1 MHWHWPLSDS
11 TAFRNDVR
19 SWRSQRL
26 LLEIPSS
33 VIEYTGGNMI
43 SQRAKY
49 ALKALLALA
58 RVETSAMIGDIAKQH
73 RIPHKFLEQILLDLK
88 REGLVQ
94 SRRGR
99 SGGYALLR
107 PADQITFGEVLRIV
121 DGPIAPLPCL
131 SRTAYRRCAD
141 CHSERSCEVRR
152 VFSDV
157 AESARLVLDQMTIAD
172 AVAGHV
178 ANGTRRPHAI
188 SGKSTRQVAAIARK

>member
-1 MHWHWPLSDS
+1 MPG
-11 TAFRNDVR
+11 AA
-19 SWRSQRL
+19 
-26 LLEIPSS
+26 
-33 VIEYTGGNMI
+33 MI

-49 ALKALLALA
+49 ALKALVALA
-58 RVETSAMIGDIAKQH
+58 RVESSAIIGDIARQH

-131 SRTAYRRCAD
+131 SRTAYSRCAD

-152 VFSDV
+152 VFFDV
-157 AESARLVLDQMTIAD
+157 AASARLVLDQMTIAD
-172 AVAGHV
+172 AIAGKPV
-178 ANGTRRPHAI
+178 NGTDGGYAVRVKNA
-188 SGKSTRQVAAIARK
+188 RQVTPIARK

>member
-1 MHWHWPLSDS
+1 
-11 TAFRNDVR
+11 
-19 SWRSQRL
+19 
-26 LLEIPSS
+26 
-33 VIEYTGGNMI
+33 MI

-58 RVETSAMIGDIAKQH
+58 RIETSAMIGDIAKQH

-157 AESARLVLDQMTIAD
+157 AESARLVLDQMTIAE
-172 AVAGHV
+172 AANSKP
-178 ANGTRRPHAI
+178 ANGTRRPHTIRA
-188 SGKSTRQVAAIARK
+188 RIAR

>member
-1 MHWHWPLSDS
+1 L
-11 TAFRNDVR
+11 
-19 SWRSQRL
+19 
-26 LLEIPSS
+26 
-33 VIEYTGGNMI
+33 IEYTIAEDAMI

-58 RVETSAMIGDIAKQH
+58 RVESSAMIGDIAKQH

-88 REGLVQ
+88 RQGLVQ

-141 CHSERSCEVRR
+141 CHSEKSCEVRR
-152 VFSDV
+152 AFSDV
-157 AESARLVLDQMTIAD
+157 AESARLVLDQTTIAD
-172 AVAGHV
+172 AVAGNS

-188 SGKSTRQVAAIARK
+188 RGRNAR

>member
-1 MHWHWPLSDS
+1 
-11 TAFRNDVR
+11 
-19 SWRSQRL
+19 
-26 LLEIPSS
+26 
-33 VIEYTGGNMI
+33 MI

-58 RVETSAMIGDIAKQH
+58 RVETSMIGDIARQH
-73 RIPHKFLEQILLDLK
+73 GIPHKFLEQILLDLK
-88 REGLVQ
+88 YEGLVQ

-141 CHSERSCEVRR
+141 CHNEKSCEVRR

-172 AVAGHV
+172 AVAGNS
-178 ANGTRRPHAI
+178 ANGTRRPQAI
-188 SGKSTRQVAAIARK
+188 RIRNAR

>member
-1 MHWHWPLSDS
+1 
-11 TAFRNDVR
+11 
-19 SWRSQRL
+19 
-26 LLEIPSS
+26 
-33 VIEYTGGNMI
+33 MI

-58 RVETSAMIGDIAKQH
+58 RIETSAMIGDIARQY

-131 SRTAYRRCAD
+131 SRTAYRRCTD
-141 CHSERSCEVRR
+141 CDSEKSCEVRW
-152 VFSDV
+152 VFSTW
-157 AESARLVLDQMTIAD
+157 RNRPVLDQMTIAD
-172 AVAGHV
+172 AIAGNPV
-178 ANGTRRPHAI
+178 NGTRRPQAI
-188 SGKSTRQVAAIARK
+188 RVKNARQGAPIARK

>member
-1 MHWHWPLSDS
+1 
-11 TAFRNDVR
+11 
-19 SWRSQRL
+19 
-26 LLEIPSS
+26 
-33 VIEYTGGNMI
+33 MI

-58 RVETSAMIGDIAKQH
+58 RVETSAMIGDIARQH

-88 REGLVQ
+88 REGLVR

-141 CHSERSCEVRR
+141 CHSEKSCEVRR

-157 AESARLVLDQMTIAD
+157 AQSARLVLDQMTIAD
-172 AVAGHV
+172 AVAGNS
-178 ANGTRRPHAI
+178 ANGTRRPHALRVR
-188 SGKSTRQVAAIARK
+188 TARQNRAPDRVHREKMILPEAAKLR

>member
-1 MHWHWPLSDS
+1 
-11 TAFRNDVR
+11 
-19 SWRSQRL
+19 
-26 LLEIPSS
+26 
-33 VIEYTGGNMI
+33 MI

-58 RVETSAMIGDIAKQH
+58 RVETSAMIGDIARQH

-99 SGGYALLR
+99 AGGYALLR

-141 CHSERSCEVRR
+141 CHSEKSCEVRR
-152 VFSDV
+152 VFSAPAGD
-157 AESARLVLDQMTIAD
+157 AQARSGPISLAD
-172 AVAGHV
+172 AGFPA
-178 ANGTRRPHAI
+178 AQQRKLCPHLEPPR
-188 SGKSTRQVAAIARK
+188 T